1 MAMML
6 LLFVLVPILT
16 QDRADEPSKPPKRG
30 DIVIAKGC
38 LRGGVLESADLNK
51 PDGGARSAEFA
62 TFRLTGDKKT
72 MDEIRKEHDGHSD
85 AITGELGTDLPS
97 TTQVRGKQIGKTRIT
112 VGVGPSR
119 GMGPEPPPPMPVL
132 RVTSIEHT
140 GTTCR

>member
-1 MAMML
+1 MML
-6 LLFVLVPILT
+6 LLFVLGPGLT

-38 LRGGVLESADLNK
+38 LRGGVLENADFNK
-51 PDGGARSAEFA
+51 PDGAAPSTEFV
-62 TFRLTGDKKT
+62 TFRLTADKKV
-72 MDEIRKEHDGHSD
+72 MEQIRKEHDGHSD
-85 AITGELGTDLPS
+85 AITGELRTDLPTVQS
-97 TTQVRGKQIGKTRIT
+97 RGKKVGNTRIT